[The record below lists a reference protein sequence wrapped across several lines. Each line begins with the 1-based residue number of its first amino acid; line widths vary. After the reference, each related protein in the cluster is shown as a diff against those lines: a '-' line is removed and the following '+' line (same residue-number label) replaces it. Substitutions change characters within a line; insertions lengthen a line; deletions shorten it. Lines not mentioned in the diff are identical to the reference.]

1 MKEFNKYSL
10 QDLVSLLEMYHGM
23 HEISREVQTT
33 IATKPEKLLAQLISP
48 YFWSKVYELPFM
60 HHLALLIDAAGYTGE
75 VIQAAASDDPQA
87 AALAWFAQEYDEAPQ
102 QGPEEQEKKQRLLAL
117 LFSMDKTVESM
128 VTHGKFI
135 DELVRDVKKGNDQ
148 ALFKAVQIDRTVTSC
163 PPIADRITLAEMT
176 QDEGFFKKLSNA
188 IRTKPKKPK
197 EEYAELRYVLYALED
212 ADALGKLSTERAY
225 RLFCEELAIYPADGE
240 DPARSLQKFIARW
253 KKARAT

>member
-1 MKEFNKYSL
+1 MKEFVKYSL
-10 QDLVSLLEMYHGM
+10 DDLKSSLALYHAMREM
-23 HEISREVQTT
+23 SREVQAE
-33 IATKPEKLLAQLISP
+33 IASKPETLATLLSPP

-60 HHLALLIDAAGYTGE
+60 HHLALLIEAAGYTGE

-87 AALAWFAQEYDEAPQ
+87 AAFAWFAQENDEAPR

-117 LFSMDKTVESM
+117 LFSLDKTVESM

-135 DELVRDVKKGNDQ
+135 DELVRDVKMGNDQ
-148 ALFKAVQIDRTVTSC
+148 SLFKAVQIDRTVTSC

-176 QDEGFFKKLSNA
+176 QDEGFSKKLSNA

-197 EEYAELRYVLYALED
+197 EEYAELRYVLYALEE

-225 RLFCEELAIYPADGE
+225 RLFCEELAIYPDDGE
-240 DPARSLQKFIARW
+240 DPARSLQRFIARW